1 MRSLHDALNF
11 GSNVWAALWDGRLQV
26 HACRIQT
33 RTCSLPSL
41 TPYPLQRSVQI
52 INVQR
57 QMPVPTSKGRNGAE
71 LQSANS
77 LILKEL
83 NLLPARRP
91 IAVRT
96 SASIA
101 PVPWHRNSPLM
112 FDVRAREPPKR
123 STQNFSA
130 SCKDRTTKAVCVQL
144 HMTNT
149 SSNRLLSL
157 ASGAFP

>member
-1 MRSLHDALNF
+1 
-11 GSNVWAALWDGRLQV
+11 V
-26 HACRIQT
+26 HALRIQT
-33 RTCSLPSL
+33 RTFSLPSL

-101 PVPWHRNSPLM
+101 PVPSHRNSPLM

-130 SCKDRTTKAVCVQL
+130 SCKDRTTKAVSVQL

-157 ASGAFP
+157 ASGTFQRPSTMG